1 MVLLM
6 SVIMEKSFFIKRH
19 LTFILAMQ
27 SKTLPLYIF
36 RLSFVIGILD
46 DTYYVLNNGNM
57 IINTRGFF
65 FCNYLQTPPNLFF
78 WSVSLSMIYFPI
90 QIIHLADWYFQTYLA
105 TVVLTKNLEMMMVRF
120 QTDRQSSLQF
130 LSRLSAIST
139 TTCKG
144 GVISGSSF
152 MPTESS
158 SHT

>member
-1 MVLLM
+1 
-6 SVIMEKSFFIKRH
+6 
-19 LTFILAMQ
+19 MQ
-27 SKTLPLYIF
+27 SKTLPLYLDLVLLLAFWMILITSWIMEIW
-36 RLSFVIGILD
+36 LSIQED
-46 DTYYVLNNGNM
+46 
-57 IINTRGFF
+57 FF
-65 FCNYLQTPPNLFF
+65 FSNYLQTPPNLFF
-78 WSVSLSMIYFPI
+78 WSIHSVNLSMIYFPI